1 MIVLDTHIW
10 HWWVNQIPGKLSAS
24 TVALIEEADAVGLS
38 AISCFEM
45 AWLVRHGRIDLDMAF
60 DEWLRQVEAG
70 RSVEFLPVTPW
81 IGARAVA
88 LPEHHKDPQDRIIIA
103 TTLHYRA
110 SLISFDAQFSFYQ
123 ELDGL
128 LISAN
133 LGEPKA
139 GNEPATA

>member
-10 HWWVNQIPGKLSAS
+10 HWWVNQIPGKLSPA
-24 TVALIEEADAVGLS
+24 TITLIEESDEVGVS

-45 AWLVRHGRIDLDMAF
+45 AWLVRHGRIDLDMSF
-60 DEWLRQVEAG
+60 DEWLRQVEAD
-70 RSVEFLPVTPW
+70 RMIQFLPVTPW

-103 TTLHYRA
+103 TALHGNAR
-110 SLISFDAQFSFYQ
+110 LISFDTQFPFYQ

-133 LGEPKA
+133 L
-139 GNEPATA
+139 